1 MTETTEIQE
10 GQVLRGSLFNEPMR
24 VETVSQNRSG
34 LVVAGLM
41 GQRSNEFRRVPLVP
55 AQIASLE
62 ITDPEFSY
70 TDNGSLPRLGLK
82 ARSLGIAYEFDRSSF
97 FSPHQPLQVGSRSLQ
112 PPKGNIT

>member
-24 VETVSQNRSG
+24 VETVNRNGSGSVSAG
-34 LVVAGLM
+34 LVGL
-41 GQRSNEFRRVPLVP
+41 RSSQFRKLSLDP

-70 TDNGSLPRLGLK
+70 TGDGSLLRLGLK
-82 ARSLGIAYEFDRSSF
+82 ARSLGIAYEFDRSSL
-97 FSPHQPLQVGSRSLQ
+97 FSPHEPLQVGSRSLQ
-112 PPKGNIT
+112 PQKGNIT

>member
-24 VETVSQNRSG
+24 VETVSRNGSG
-34 LVVAGLM
+34 LVSAGLV
-41 GQRSNEFRRVPLVP
+41 GLRSNEFRRVPLDP

-62 ITDPEFSY
+62 ITEPEFSY
-70 TDNGSLPRLGLK
+70 KGDGSLLRLGLK

-97 FSPHQPLQVGSRSLQ
+97 FSPHQPLQAGSRSLQ
-112 PPKGNIT
+112 PQKGDIT